1 MPNGSSESHFPIH
14 PARSDYRFTHGFSV
28 KLVLVNSPSPR
39 VVSLL
44 PAATEW
50 MDKLGSSD
58 QLVGRSHACNCPSN
72 INHVPCVTK
81 ADDKG
86 WSLDKELLLS
96 LNPDLVL
103 VQNSCAV
110 CSPTAL
116 DLPPSLSTCNL
127 DAKRIEEVLELPL
140 ILGEAV
146 GRKKNG
152 AECVAQLRED
162 WWGAIDHV
170 APYLPGPTALV
181 LEWTDPLFVAGHWT
195 PQMIQAAGARPLLIT
210 EPGARSVGFEIEE
223 VMESDPD
230 WIIISPCGLDADAT
244 RKAADRLCAGP
255 LGDLRAIQ
263 EGRLIVVEGT
273 RGFSRPGPGLFSL
286 FRGLVARF
294 QNKPE
299 LATPN
304 NFGMPGQTSV

>member
-1 MPNGSSESHFPIH
+1 MPSGSLESHFPIH
-14 PARSDYRFTHGFSV
+14 LAPFDHGFSIRLRV
-28 KLVLVNSPSPR
+28 VNSSSPR

-50 MDKLGSSD
+50 MAQLGSSD

-72 INHVPCVTK
+72 ISHVPCVTK
-81 ADDKG
+81 ADDNG
-86 WSLDKELLLS
+86 WSLDRQLLLS
-96 LNPDLVL
+96 LEPDLVL

-116 DLPPSLSTCNL
+116 DLPSSLTTCNL

-146 GRKKNG
+146 GHKKKG

-162 WWGAIDHV
+162 WWGAVDHV
-170 APYLPGPTALV
+170 APYVPGPTALV
-181 LEWTDPLFVAGHWT
+181 LEWIDPLFVAGHWT

-223 VMESDPD
+223 VKESDPD

-244 RKAADRLCAGP
+244 QKAAKRLCAGP

-273 RGFSRPGPGLFSL
+273 RGFSRPGPGLFTL
-286 FRGLVARF
+286 FRGLVAMF

-304 NFGMPGQTSV
+304 NFGMSGQPSV

>member
-1 MPNGSSESHFPIH
+1 M
-14 PARSDYRFTHGFSV
+14 
-28 KLVLVNSPSPR
+28 NSPSPR

-50 MDKLGSSD
+50 MGQLGAIEHM
-58 QLVGRSHACNCPSN
+58 VGRSHACNAPPDISRL
-72 INHVPCVTK
+72 PCVTQ
-81 ADDKG
+81 ANNHE
-86 WSLDKELLLS
+86 WSLNKDLLLS
-96 LNPDLVL
+96 LAPDLVL

-116 DLPPSLSTCNL
+116 DLPPNLNTCNL

-140 ILGEAV
+140 ILGEAI
-146 GRKKNG
+146 GRKTNG

-170 APYLPGPTALV
+170 APYVPGPTVLV

-210 EPGARSVGFEIEE
+210 EPGERSVTFTPEE
-223 VMESDPD
+223 VMASDPD
-230 WIIISPCGLDADAT
+230 WIIISPCSLDAEAT
-244 RKAADRLCAGP
+244 QTATKRLCSGP
-255 LGDLRAIQ
+255 LGELRAIQ
-263 EGRLIVVEGT
+263 EGRLIMVEGT

-286 FRGLVARF
+286 FRGLVASF

-299 LATPN
+299 LATPDC
-304 NFGMPGQTSV
+304 FGMRERPSV

>member
-1 MPNGSSESHFPIH
+1 M
-14 PARSDYRFTHGFSV
+14 
-28 KLVLVNSPSPR
+28 NSPSPR

-50 MDKLGSSD
+50 LGMLESIEH
-58 QLVGRSHACNCPSN
+58 LVGRSHACNFPSG
-72 INHVPCVTK
+72 ISHVPCVTQ
-81 ADDKG
+81 ADDNG
-86 WSLDKELLLS
+86 WSLNKKVLAS
-96 LNPDLVL
+96 LDPDLVL

-116 DLPPSLSTCNL
+116 DLPPDLPTCNL

-140 ILGEAV
+140 VLGEAI
-146 GRKKNG
+146 GRKKSG

-162 WWGAIDHV
+162 WWSAIDHV

-210 EPGARSVGFEIEE
+210 EPGERSIAFEPENVIA
-223 VMESDPD
+223 SDPD
-230 WIIISPCGLDADAT
+230 WLIISPCGLDAGAT
-244 RKAADRLCAGP
+244 RKAAESLCAGP
-255 LGDLRAIQ
+255 LGELRAIQ
-263 EGRLIVVEGT
+263 EDRLILVEGT
-273 RGFSRPGPGLFSL
+273 RGFSRPGPGLFPL
-286 FRGLVARF
+286 FRGLVATF

-299 LATPN
+299 LASPN
-304 NFGMPGQTSV
+304 NFGMPEEPSV

>member
-1 MPNGSSESHFPIH
+1 
-14 PARSDYRFTHGFSV
+14 
-28 KLVLVNSPSPR
+28 VNSPSPR

-50 MDKLGSSD
+50 MGQLGCIEHV
-58 QLVGRSHACNCPSN
+58 VGRSHACNSPSG
-72 INHVPCVTK
+72 ISHVPCVTQ
-81 ADDKG
+81 ANDNG
-86 WSLDKELLLS
+86 WSLDKDLLLS
-96 LNPDLVL
+96 LDPDLVL
-103 VQNSCAV
+103 VQNSCSV

-116 DLPPSLSTCNL
+116 DLPSDLPTCNL
-127 DAKRIEEVLELPL
+127 DANRIEEILELPL
-140 ILGEAV
+140 VLGEAI

-170 APYLPGPTALV
+170 APYVPGPTALV

-210 EPGARSVGFEIEE
+210 EPGERSIAFTTEE
-223 VMESDPD
+223 VIASDTD
-230 WIIISPCGLDADAT
+230 WIIISPCGLDAEAT
-244 RKAADRLCAGP
+244 REASEGLRAGP
-255 LGDLRAIQ
+255 VGELRAMQ
-263 EGRLIVVEGT
+263 EGRWIVVEGT

-286 FRGLVARF
+286 FRGLVATF

-304 NFGMPGQTSV
+304 NFGMPDRPSV